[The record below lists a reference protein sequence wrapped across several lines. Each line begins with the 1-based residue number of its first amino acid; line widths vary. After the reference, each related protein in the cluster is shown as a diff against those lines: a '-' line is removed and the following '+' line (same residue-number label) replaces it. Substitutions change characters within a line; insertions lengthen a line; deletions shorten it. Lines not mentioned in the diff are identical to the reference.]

1 MITLGLVGM
10 GSGTGVRNMAFV
22 SGYKWSKDKDKRGNN
37 HAKVEVATKIKINK
51 QTNKQ
56 KEATDVIDCVS
67 LRISSSTKCHN
78 NIRKTFEKKTK
89 KNLNLTK
96 LLLNLFWGFGQI
108 TFTLSLSQLFNNDST
123 TWNSTTY
130 GSSYLNG
137 TRFD

>member
-78 NIRKTFEKKTK
+78 NIRKTFEKKNK
-89 KNLNLTK
+89 KK
-96 LLLNLFWGFGQI
+96 LEFNQAFVEFVLRFWSNNFY
-108 TFTLSLSQLFNNDST
+108 TFSEPTI
-123 TWNSTTY
+123 
-130 GSSYLNG
+130 
-137 TRFD
+137 